1 MNSLVLASLKHFRGL
16 HALVIAGIA
25 VAVAVLAGALLVGSS
40 VRASLRDLA
49 LARLGATELV
59 LSSTGFFRAALAD
72 DLRRSSDLNGGAV
85 MASTPMLALTG
96 AVTHEGSR
104 RTAARVQVFGIDDR
118 FLAFH
123 GPSGAAPTDRQAW
136 MSPGLAA
143 ELGAEPDDT
152 LLLRIAT
159 PTDIPLSNL
168 QGRRED
174 ASERVRLTVTRIVS
188 RDELGEFSLVTA
200 QGPVLSIFVALSRL
214 QQDLDLQQTVNA
226 VLVRMTSPASDP
238 QADVATIQRGVRP
251 ALQFEDL
258 GLTRR
263 STPDRK
269 VTILEHRTG
278 LLPEAVESS
287 INGAAVRAKKP
298 TVGALTY
305 LATSIRAGGREIP
318 YSLITA
324 IDLEAHD
331 RLRGGTPES
340 QPLVTVSAV
349 PAQGASALPPIRLND
364 WAAKDLGTVP
374 GDRVDIDYFVWSDQD
389 GLRTE
394 SAAFRFVG
402 TVPMSGAG
410 GDRTLTPEYPGI
422 TDASDVTSW
431 DPPFPVDLKRV
442 RKQDEDYWDTWRSAP
457 KAFIPLDVGQR
468 LWTSP
473 FGSLSSMRWST
484 LPDWPGTDA
493 IDAFAAGLTVRHAR
507 AEALAAADG
516 TTDFGEYFVY
526 FSFFLVVAG
535 LLLAGM
541 FFALTVEQ
549 RARELGLL
557 LAVGFRRVD
566 LRRTLLVE
574 AGVLTAVGSL
584 IGIAGAVGYAALVM
598 YGLRTWWVGAVGTTA
613 LTLHVDPLMLLAGVL
628 GAALASVAALWWS
641 LRRIQKRSPRTLLTA
656 GLTSSDG
663 EATKIASR
671 DLPRYIGVRAL
682 LLAVILVVAALTGF
696 IGRVTG
702 FFGAGALLLIAGSAG
717 FAWWLRRPVAQSSG
731 RASIAP
737 PEAGPANTV
746 TSDAEPQPHRL
757 AGPRR
762 SVASFGAAYARWR
775 PTRSVLSAAVIAFAC
790 FVIVSV
796 GAFRRDPSDAQLTR
810 ASGTGGFVLMAESVV
825 PLMHNPNTPQGRD
838 DLSLAGYPE
847 LDEAHITRF
856 RLRPGDEASCLTLYQ
871 PKNPRIVAPEAS
883 FLTESRFAFAQSM
896 AESNEERANPWLLLN
911 RRFNDGAIPAIAD
924 QTSLIYVFHLA
935 LGNDFVLTPEGREPI
950 RLRIVAT
957 LADSVLQSELII
969 GESQFV
975 RLFPHHEGYRVWMIE
990 APEARA
996 DGITTVLEDRLSDFG
1011 VDVTDTRARLNAYHQ
1026 VENTYLSTFQV
1037 LGALGLLLGTSGLA
1051 AVMARNV
1058 LERRRELGL
1067 LGAIGFTARH
1077 LRTMVAAESLLIVGS
1092 GILIGTVA
1100 ALVAVAPALS
1110 ERASAIPFGNLS
1122 LLLTAVLATG
1132 LLSALAAIRL
1142 ATSERVVEEVKS
1154 E

>member
-85 MASTPMLALTG
+85 MASTPMLALDG

-104 RTAARVQVFGIDDR
+104 RTAARVQVFGIEDR

-123 GPSGAAPTDRQAW
+123 GRPGAAPTDRQAW
-136 MSPGLAA
+136 MSQGLAA

-152 LLLRIAT
+152 LLLRIAK

-287 INGAAVRAKKP
+287 IRGAAERAKMP

-305 LATSIRAGGREIP
+305 LATSIRARGREIP
-318 YSLITA
+318 YSLISA

-331 RLRGGTPES
+331 RLRGGTTS
-340 QPLVTVSAV
+340 QPVVTMSAV
-349 PAQGASALPPIRLND
+349 PAQGASALPPIRLNE

-374 GDRVDIDYFVWSDQD
+374 GDRVDLDYFVWSDQD

-484 LPDWPGTDA
+484 SPDWPGTDV

-507 AEALAAADG
+507 GEAVAAADG
-516 TTDFGEYFVY
+516 TTDFGEYFIY

-541 FFALTVEQ
+541 FFALAVEQ

-566 LRRTLLVE
+566 LRRTLLLE
-574 AGVLTAVGSL
+574 AGVLTAVGGL

-598 YGLRTWWVGAVGTTA
+598 HGLRTWWVGAVGTTA
-613 LTLHVDPLMLLAGVL
+613 LTLHVDPLMLFAGVL

-641 LRRIQKRSPRTLLTA
+641 LRRIQKRSPRMLLTA
-656 GLTSSDG
+656 GLAAFDG
-663 EATKIASR
+663 EAAKIASR
-671 DLPRYIGVRAL
+671 DLPSYIAVRAL
-682 LLAVILVVAALTGF
+682 LVAVILVVAALGGLL
-696 IGRVTG
+696 GRVTG

-717 FAWWLRRPVAQSSG
+717 LAWWLRRPVAQSSV
-731 RASIAP
+731 RA
-737 PEAGPANTV
+737 
-746 TSDAEPQPHRL
+746 
-757 AGPRR
+757 

-775 PTRSVLSAAVIAFAC
+775 PTRSVLSAAVIAVAC

-810 ASGTGGFVLMAESVV
+810 ASGTGGFVLMAESVA

-871 PKNPRIVAPEAS
+871 PKNPRIIAPEAS

-924 QTSLIYVFHLA
+924 QTSLTYVFHLA

-975 RLFPHHEGYRVWMIE
+975 RLFPHHEGYRVWMVE
-990 APEARA
+990 APESRA

-1142 ATSERVVEEVKS
+1142 ATAVRVVEAVNS